1 MRRPQTHG
9 DDIRALGML
18 KGKKHLAKH
27 CIPSAE
33 ECLPCHSG
41 DVFPRRSCGRGRWFG
56 NVLKRCPVPGLPVHQ
71 RNGFGATENLTR
83 CDIW

>member
-33 ECLPCHSG
+33 ACLPCHSG
-41 DVFPRRSCGRGRWFG
+41 DVFPRRSCCAHWARSLVR
-56 NVLKRCPVPGLPVHQ
+56 Q
-71 RNGFGATENLTR
+71 RFEEMPSAGPSRAPKEWIR
-83 CDIW
+83 CDREPGEM